1 MDESKSA
8 SVWPESV
15 PADDGMAELD
25 DEMSE
30 KFGNEHDKRDMARM
44 GKRQEL
50 RREFQFF
57 SIWGYAVILGCSW
70 EFALID
76 GVLSLPNGGTA
87 GTVWMFLVACA
98 GMFFVTLSM
107 AEMASIAPTAGGQY
121 HWSSEFAPKKYQK
134 PLSFFVGFFCVL
146 GWQTSLAAAC
156 YASAQQIVAIM
167 VVANPDYVFAGWHT
181 ALFSWAVLVFAIFA
195 NTVMFRKLPLIE
207 GLVMFLHVFGFF
219 AIVIVLWVT
228 APRSDSTVLTTF
240 ESNGWPSSGVAC
252 LVGLNAAIGDII
264 GADSSVHLSEELK
277 NASWILPRSMVATAI
292 MNYVLGFITIITL
305 VYCLGDFDAALG
317 TATGQPYVEVVY
329 NATQSTGGTIAIA
342 VVVLILV
349 AACAVNNV
357 TTSSRQLWCAL
368 LSDIDGSTADACVGL
383 SREMEAHPSAPGYPV
398 CGLGWTCILVRRLS
412 GEPLPPSR
420 FNLGKSGNA
429 INIIALCFLVVAWV
443 FQFFPSAPNP
453 TPDEMNWSVLIYGA
467 CFVFFAL
474 YYWVR
479 ARHRYTGPVAQVRK
493 DI

>member
-1 MDESKSA
+1 MDQTKTGPA
-8 SVWPESV
+8 WPDRM
-15 PADDGMAELD
+15 PAAREVQDMDMD
-25 DEMSE
+25 DEVSE
-30 KFGNEHDKRDMARM
+30 KTGNEHDRRDMVRM

-70 EFALID
+70 EFALMQVVTWRDYGFGDHGLTVSHRD

-121 HWSSEFAPKKYQK
+121 HWCSEFAPKQYQK
-134 PLSFFVGFFCVL
+134 SLSFFVGFFCVL

-167 VVANPDYVFAGWHT
+167 VVANPDYAFTGWQT

-207 GLVMFLHVFGFF
+207 GLIMFLHVFGFF
-219 AIVIVLWVT
+219 AVVIVLWVT
-228 APRSDSTVLTTF
+228 APRSDSSVLTTF

-277 NASWILPRSMVATAI
+277 NASWILPRSMIATAV
-292 MNYVLGFITIITL
+292 MNYVLGFITI
-305 VYCLGDFDAALG
+305 G
-317 TATGQPYVEVVY
+317 
-329 NATQSTGGTIAIA
+329 
-342 VVVLILV
+342 IL
-349 AACAVNNV
+349 
-357 TTSSRQLWCAL
+357 LK
-368 LSDIDGSTADACVGL
+368 
-383 SREMEAHPSAPGYPV
+383 
-398 CGLGWTCILVRRLS
+398 RLS

-429 INIIALCFLVVAWV
+429 INVIALCFLIVAWF
-443 FQFFPSAPNP
+443 FQFWPSAPNP
-453 TPDEMNWSVLIYGA
+453 TPDGMNWSVLIYGA
-467 CFVFFAL
+467 CFLFFAL
-474 YYWVR
+474 YYWFR
-479 ARHRYTGPVAQVRK
+479 ARHRYSGPVTSVRK
-493 DI
+493 DL

>member
-349 AACAVNNV
+349 PVLHDV
-357 TTSSRQLWCAL
+357 PRPSSY
-368 LSDIDGSTADACVGL
+368 I
-383 SREMEAHPSAPGYPV
+383 PG
-398 CGLGWTCILVRRLS
+398 ILVRRLS